1 MSLALSSH
9 PAAALA
15 VDADHDDGIEERWL
29 GVTWAAEEI
38 ADFPIG
44 DCYSIKEGGDYHA
57 EASYLAEA

>member
-1 MSLALSSH
+1 MSLALSSQS
-9 PAAALA
+9 AAALA
-15 VDADHDDGIEERWL
+15 VDANHDDGVEEHWL
-29 GVTWAAEEI
+29 GMTWAVEEI